1 MNWTQTIN
9 VKIAERFYPLKIDKE
24 EDEERIRKAGRLI
37 NDKLF
42 QYKQSYSDK
51 DVQDFLAIA
60 ALQFAVRIIDL
71 EAKAESTEQVDRLK
85 QIGEQLDA
93 FLKQCGDCWVLLYK
107 GLPARFLQ
115 FFWNSTFYKLELD
128 LSYRKQA

>member
-85 QIGEQLDA
+85 QIDEQLEA
-93 FLKQCGDCWVLLYK
+93 FLKECDGW
-107 GLPARFLQ
+107 
-115 FFWNSTFYKLELD
+115 
-128 LSYRKQA
+128 